1 MNLCISHLL
10 PSSQDLTTIESVPH
24 RVLLLAAL
32 AVLAGCG
39 SNAMKGTPPPK
50 ASSVKVALLAAPKRP
65 GEVIVRGDLSP
76 ATHGPYAFDGRYRV
90 RFEQFAPEDPRMN
103 FADQTAFVAMLDRH
117 AGEDDSGSV
126 RLFRAAR
133 RTSARTVTV
142 HGRYFVDVNFGDFP
156 YAMRFT
162 PVR

>member
-1 MNLCISHLL
+1 MPRRLLC
-10 PSSQDLTTIESVPH
+10 
-24 RVLLLAAL
+24 LAAL
-32 AVLAGCG
+32 AAVAGCG
-39 SNAMKGTPPPK
+39 SDTVKGTPPPK

-65 GEVIVRGDLSP
+65 GEVILRGDLSP
-76 ATHGPYAFDGRYRV
+76 ASHGPYAFDGRYRV

-103 FADQTAFVAMLDRH
+103 FAGQTAFVAVLDRQ

-142 HGRYFVDVNFGDFP
+142 HGRYFVDVTFGDFP